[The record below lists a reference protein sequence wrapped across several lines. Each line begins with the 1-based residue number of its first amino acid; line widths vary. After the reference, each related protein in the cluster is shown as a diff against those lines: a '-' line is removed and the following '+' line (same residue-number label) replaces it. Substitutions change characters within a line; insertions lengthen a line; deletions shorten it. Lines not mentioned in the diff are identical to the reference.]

1 MRRAVRYHEL
11 GAPPHLDEVDDPRP
25 GDGEVSLQVRRSS
38 ITHLDRTVASGT
50 FALHPPLPYVGGVE
64 GVGTVDGVRH
74 LVRGRGVGL
83 TRDGCWTT
91 DMVVPHDAL
100 LPLPD
105 GLDDDSAVVFF
116 GPASTAARAVD
127 VGRIEAGHRVVVTG
141 AAGAVGSLTA
151 QLCQQV
157 GAHVTGVVGREATVD
172 AAAGDEVVVGR
183 GADAAK
189 QLDEPPDVL
198 VDTVGGPGA
207 TDLVMAVRPGGTAVM
222 VGYTAGTDMTLHLP
236 SWLLRDVAIV
246 PVNMV
251 RAERWARE
259 RFDDLAQRM
268 ARGELTI
275 RTERIGL
282 ADVPAGLERLAAGHV
297 AGRLVVDPW
306 A

>member
-1 MRRAVRYHEL
+1 MRLAVRYHEL
-11 GAPPHLDEVDDPRP
+11 GAAPRLDEVADATPNE
-25 GDGEVSLQVRRSS
+25 GDVSLEVRRSS
-38 ITHLDRTVASGT
+38 ITHLDRTVASGS
-50 FALHPPLPYVGGVE
+50 FALHPPLPYIGGVE
-64 GVGTVDGVRH
+64 GVGMVDGVRY

-83 TRDGCWTT
+83 KRDGCWTT
-91 DMVVPHDAL
+91 RMAVPRDAL

-127 VGRIEAGHRVVVTG
+127 VGRIEAGQRVLVTG

-151 QLCQQV
+151 QLCQQA
-157 GAHVTGVVGREATVD
+157 GAHVTGVVSRESSVD
-172 AAAGDEVVVGR
+172 AAVADEVVVGR
-183 GADAAK
+183 GAEVARQIDDA
-189 QLDEPPDVL
+189 PDVL
-198 VDTVGGPGA
+198 VDTVGGQGA
-207 TDLVMAVRPGGTAVM
+207 VDLVMAVRPGGSAVL
-222 VGYTAGTDMTLHLP
+222 VGYTAGPELTLHLP
-236 SWLLRDVAIV
+236 SWLLREVAII

-259 RFDDLAQRM
+259 RFDELAQRF
-268 ARGELTI
+268 AAGQLTI

-282 ADVPAGLERLAAGHV
+282 ADVPAGVERLAAGDV

>member
-1 MRRAVRYHEL
+1 MRLAVRYHEL
-11 GAPPHLDEVDDPRP
+11 GVAPRLDEVEDPTPGEDD
-25 GDGEVSLQVRRSS
+25 VSLEVRRSS
-38 ITHLDRTVASGT
+38 LTHLDRTVASGS

-64 GVGTVDGVRH
+64 GIGTVDGVRH

-83 TRDGCWTT
+83 KRDGCWTT
-91 DMVVPHDAL
+91 RMVVPRDAL

-105 GLDDDSAVVFF
+105 GIDDDSAVVFF

-127 VGRIEAGHRVVVTG
+127 VGRIQAGQRVVVTG

-151 QLCQQV
+151 QMCQRA
-157 GAHVTGVVGREATVD
+157 GAHVVGVVSRAASVD

-183 GADAAK
+183 GEDVVR
-189 QLDEPPDVL
+189 QLDEAPDVL
-198 VDTVGGPGA
+198 IDTVGGQGA
-207 TDLVMAVRPGGTAVM
+207 VELLMAVRPGGTAVM
-222 VGYTAGTDMTLHLP
+222 VGYTAGREMTLHLP
-236 SWLLRDVAIV
+236 SWLLQDVAIV

-259 RFDDLAQRM
+259 RFADIA
-268 ARGELTI
+268 ARFAAGELTI

-282 ADVPAGLERLAAGHV
+282 ADVPAGLERLAAGGV